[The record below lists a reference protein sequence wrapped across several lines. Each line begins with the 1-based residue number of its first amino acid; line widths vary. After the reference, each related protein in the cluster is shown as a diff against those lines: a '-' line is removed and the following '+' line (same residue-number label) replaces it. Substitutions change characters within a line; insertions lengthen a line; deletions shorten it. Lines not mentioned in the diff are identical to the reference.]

1 MHCSVSCCTF
11 CKLWR
16 NFGVSVPSIIS
27 TDFLFQSLWFVSGFK
42 ALLLVI
48 VWPVSGYNQLVC
60 FKGFSDLSYSCHLQL
75 KQCLPPFL
83 DKNSTHHHDFLR
95 HSQVCLCRPSWASAF
110 KHNLWFALTL
120 PPLKWLTEQDNPK
133 SLQSL
138 QSAQHD
144 TLNLAVKWNWN
155 FQVWLPF
162 LIAIYFYKPT

>member
-1 MHCSVSCCTF
+1 MHCSVSWCTF

-48 VWPVSGYNQLVC
+48 VRPVSGYIQLVC

-83 DKNSTHHHDFLR
+83 DKNSPHHHDFLR
-95 HSQVCLCRPSWASAF
+95 HSQFCLCRPSWASAF
-110 KHNLWFALTL
+110 KHWDLHL
-120 PPLKWLTEQDNPK
+120 PCPHSNDWQNRITQNPLKVCK
-133 SLQSL
+133 VH
-138 QSAQHD
+138 SAILWIWQ
-144 TLNLAVKWNWN
+144 
-155 FQVWLPF
+155 
-162 LIAIYFYKPT
+162 